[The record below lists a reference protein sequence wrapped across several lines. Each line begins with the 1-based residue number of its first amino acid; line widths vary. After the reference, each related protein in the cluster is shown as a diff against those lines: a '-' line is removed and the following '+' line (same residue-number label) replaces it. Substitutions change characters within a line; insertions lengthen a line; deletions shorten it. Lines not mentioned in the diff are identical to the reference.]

1 MRELSLKPH
10 TWVPFATRLKGGSWV
25 SGDYAH
31 VEAWSRVMQRVRLK
45 DDDTSLRLVRRCQ

>member
-1 MRELSLKPH
+1 MREPSLKSN

-31 VEAWSRVMQRVRLK
+31 GEVWFRVMQRVRLK